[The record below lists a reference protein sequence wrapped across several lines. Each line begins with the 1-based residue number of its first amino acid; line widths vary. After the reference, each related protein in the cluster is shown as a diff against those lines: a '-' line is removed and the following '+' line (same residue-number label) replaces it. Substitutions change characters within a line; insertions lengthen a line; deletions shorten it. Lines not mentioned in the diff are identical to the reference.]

1 MKLENVFG
9 YELQVSMHLH
19 WRCTLVQWF
28 FVHQGLPRLSL
39 TGISTIK
46 DCSCPEPG
54 EGLLGRQMKLSYSFA
69 DESSFNFKDCLSG
82 VFIPGCVPGTES
94 PIVDDRFDIRIPNSF
109 YIYKM
114 RKSITL
120 LIIQFTFLLSTFS
133 QVTKKDFDFLS
144 KYYNDQYKKLIR
156 VRGIDTST
164 YFSSE
169 YLKQNDPSKISG
181 VINKY
186 FGNSKAKIAALI
198 YFYVDS
204 TFFVFLADKFNVKQ
218 LSERKISLADIT
230 GLNNKMISSLT
241 FKGEINNRAPRQRG
255 AVLTSDDEEID
266 FTDINNFASTLL
278 IPDPVILSYD
288 HLIIVPCMN
297 LGAFPFYLLR
307 HKDKYLV
314 DHLSYSIAPSLI
326 EVEASCRKNEARQ
339 GSTGLGRKVKYAFER
354 PLLVANPKY
363 PTKTKFIFP
372 DLPGAKTEIEGSLK
386 FFADVPYK
394 YYAGATATKQ
404 NVLRDFK
411 THDLIYFATHGIS
424 SSSNPLDSCFLVLGG
439 EKNAFFT
446 NREILKYFD
455 SATKMELVILS
466 ACQTGLGKSMDA
478 GIIGLSRAFQI
489 AGANH
494 VVMSLW
500 NVDDDAT
507 AFLMQ
512 RFLMYIQLEHKF
524 FPAEPLRKAILAT
537 KQKYP
542 DPSRWASFAV
552 FGVPY

>member
-1 MKLENVFG
+1 
-9 YELQVSMHLH
+9 
-19 WRCTLVQWF
+19 
-28 FVHQGLPRLSL
+28 
-39 TGISTIK
+39 
-46 DCSCPEPG
+46 
-54 EGLLGRQMKLSYSFA
+54 
-69 DESSFNFKDCLSG
+69 
-82 VFIPGCVPGTES
+82 
-94 PIVDDRFDIRIPNSF
+94 
-109 YIYKM
+109 M
-114 RKSITL
+114 RKSIIL
-120 LIIQFTFLLSTFS
+120 LIIQCTFLFSSFS

-156 VRGIDTST
+156 ERGIDTAT

-169 YLKQNDPSKISG
+169 YIKQNDPSKISG

-186 FGNSKAKIAALI
+186 FGNSNAKIGALI
-198 YFYVDS
+198 YFYLDS
-204 TFFVFLADKFNVKQ
+204 AFYVFIADKDTIKK
-218 LSERKISLADIT
+218 LSERKISSADIT
-230 GLNNKMISSLT
+230 GLNNKMISSL
-241 FKGEINNRAPRQRG
+241 KLKAEINNRAPRQRG
-255 AVLTSDDEEID
+255 AVLMGDDEELD
-266 FTDINNFASTLL
+266 FNVISNFASSLL
-278 IPDPVILSYD
+278 IPDPVIFSYD

-297 LGAFPFYLLR
+297 LGAFPFYLLK
-307 HKDKYLV
+307 HKDKFLV

-326 EVEASCRKNEARQ
+326 EVEASCKKNAARQ
-339 GSTGLGRKVKYAFER
+339 GSGNLGKKVKYSFEK

-404 NVLRDFK
+404 NVLREF
-411 THDLIYFATHGIS
+411 TSHDLIYFATHGIS
-424 SSSNPLDSCFLVLGG
+424 SSTSPLDSCFLVLGG

-455 SATKMELVILS
+455 STTKMELVILS

-512 RFLMYIQLEHKF
+512 RFLMYIQLESKY